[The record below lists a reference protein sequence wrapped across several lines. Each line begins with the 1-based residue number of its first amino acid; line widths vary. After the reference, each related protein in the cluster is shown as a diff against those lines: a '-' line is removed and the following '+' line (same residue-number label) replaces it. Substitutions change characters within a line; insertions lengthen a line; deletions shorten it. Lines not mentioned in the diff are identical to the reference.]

1 MSGTPGGRRRG
12 STLRLVTGW
21 VLTVGGLILAIPF
34 VPGPGFILLLG
45 GVALLS
51 SESRWFRGLL
61 RRYREHLLM
70 KQALRAAE
78 RAGVKIDLDAGSPGD
93 GETRNAPRDRATGSE
108 G

>member
-1 MSGTPGGRRRG
+1 M
-12 STLRLVTGW
+12 TGW
-21 VLTVGGLILAIPF
+21 VLIVSGLILAIPF

-51 SESRWFRGLL
+51 SESRWLRGLL
-61 RRYREHLLM
+61 RRYREHRLM

-93 GETRNAPRDRATGSE
+93 EETRDAPRDRATGNE